1 MAAWVDADV
10 SDDKIKLDLYINHRS
25 ALVDYATPIVGCRAR
40 AEDVVQD
47 SFLRFSKCAPEDG
60 ALRQP
65 LAYLYRVV
73 RNTALDCVRRV
84 SAEARR
90 EEAQAVVC
98 GFVPLVPSP
107 EDVAVGR
114 DHLRRVEAAL
124 SELPERTRKAFE
136 LHRFEGLPFLQV
148 GQHLGVSAATAH
160 RLVRDAMV
168 HMMRRLHDAQD

>member
-1 MAAWVDADV
+1 MKY
-10 SDDKIKLDLYINHRS
+10 DKVKLDLYVSHRS

-47 SFLRFSKCAPEDG
+47 SFLRFSRCEPEDG

-90 EEAQAVVC
+90 DEAQAVVC
-98 GFVPLVPSP
+98 GFEPLAPSP
-107 EDVAVGR
+107 EEVAVGR

-136 LHRFEGLPFLQV
+136 LHRFDGLSFLQI
-148 GQHLGVSAATAH
+148 GQRLEVSAATAH